1 MQKEAVEIHCAECG
15 STFRLWVPIETL
27 GEWEHGARINC
38 IRCGAPHLIGKVSGV
53 FKATGIKTHP
63 KEAVSAPAQPHAT
76 PQAEAH
82 DQQAVRAHEHL
93 RSGVGAEVSSRQ
105 HQPASM
111 TEQDQ
116 ASMETDETSAEAI
129 ETVLLVDDD
138 KFSRQMA
145 ENTLANMGMRLIVV
159 KNAAQA
165 LRIVKGTEVKLIITD
180 LYLKNP
186 TDPEA
191 LLDGED
197 LLKRLL
203 EMGYN
208 IPAIVT
214 TGKDIIDDLV
224 LDPKWFEM
232 HVKGFI
238 QKGNPFWAEELKLKI
253 NEVMYKG

>member
-1 MQKEAVEIHCAECG
+1 MAIQKEAVEIHCAQCG
-15 STFRLWVPIETL
+15 STFRLWIPAETL
-27 GEWEHGARINC
+27 REWEHGARINC
-38 IRCGAPHLIGKVSGV
+38 VRCGAGHLLRKAAGV
-53 FKATGIKTHP
+53 FSATGIKTP
-63 KEAVSAPAQPHAT
+63 EREAVPAPAQPHAAPPAEAQVRQAT
-76 PQAEAH
+76 REQGHASIQAEA
-82 DQQAVRAHEHL
+82 QR
-93 RSGVGAEVSSRQ
+93 RQ
-105 HQPASM
+105 PQPAGM
-111 TEQDQ
+111 TAQSQPSIQTEETSDQ
-116 ASMETDETSAEAI
+116 ALETI
-129 ETVLLVDDD
+129 LLVDDD
-138 KFSRQMA
+138 KLSRQMA
-145 ENTLANMGMRLIVV
+145 ENTLANMGMRLLVV
-159 KNAAQA
+159 KNAAEA
-165 LRIVKGTEVKLIITD
+165 IRIIKGGGVNLIITD

>member
-1 MQKEAVEIHCAECG
+1 MTSQ
-15 STFRLWVPIETL
+15 
-27 GEWEHGARINC
+27 
-38 IRCGAPHLIGKVSGV
+38 
-53 FKATGIKTHP
+53 
-63 KEAVSAPAQPHAT
+63 
-76 PQAEAH
+76 
-82 DQQAVRAHEHL
+82 DQQSTQSDE
-93 RSGVGAEVSSRQ
+93 
-105 HQPASM
+105 
-111 TEQDQ
+111 
-116 ASMETDETSAEAI
+116 ETSAEAI
-129 ETVLLVDDD
+129 ETVLLIDDD

-159 KNAAQA
+159 KNAAEA
-165 LRIVKGTEVKLIITD
+165 LRIVKNTEVKLIITD

>member
-1 MQKEAVEIHCAECG
+1 MAIQKEAVEIHCAQCG
-15 STFRLWVPIETL
+15 STFRLWIPAETL
-27 GEWEHGARINC
+27 REWEHGARINC
-38 IRCGAPHLIGKVSGV
+38 VRCGAGHLIKKVDGV
-53 FKATGIKTHP
+53 FNATAIQAPRTEAVATPPPVHP
-63 KEAVSAPAQPHAT
+63 APAREAVHEHEPAAASVQVEAPFRQPQPAAVSAQSQPPIQTEET
-76 PQAEAH
+76 PE
-82 DQQAVRAHEHL
+82 
-93 RSGVGAEVSSRQ
+93 
-105 HQPASM
+105 
-111 TEQDQ
+111 EQV
-116 ASMETDETSAEAI
+116 I

-145 ENTLANMGMRLIVV
+145 ENTLANMGMRLLVV
-159 KNAAQA
+159 KNAAEA
-165 LRIVKGTEVKLIITD
+165 LRIIKGTEVKLIITD

>member
-1 MQKEAVEIHCAECG
+1 MAIQKEAVEIHCGECG
-15 STFRLWVPIETL
+15 STFRLWIPAETL
-27 GEWEHGARINC
+27 REWEHGARINC
-38 IRCGAPHLIGKVSGV
+38 VRCGAGHLIKKVDGTFNATAV
-53 FKATGIKTHP
+53 KAPRT
-63 KEAVSAPAQPHAT
+63 EAVAAPPPVHAAPPREVVHDHET
-76 PQAEAH
+76 AAASVQAEAP
-82 DQQAVRAHEHL
+82 L
-93 RSGVGAEVSSRQ
+93 RQ
-105 HQPASM
+105 PQPAAMSAPIQPPIQ
-111 TEQDQ
+111 TE
-116 ASMETDETSAEAI
+116 ETPEEQVI
-129 ETVLLVDDD
+129 ENVLLVDDD

-145 ENTLANMGMRLIVV
+145 ENTLANMGMHLLVV
-159 KNAAQA
+159 KNAAEA
-165 LRIVKGTEVKLIITD
+165 LRIIKGTEVKLIITD

>member
-27 GEWEHGARINC
+27 REWEHGARINC
-38 IRCGAPHLIGKVSGV
+38 VRCGAAHLIGKVSGV
-53 FKATGIKTHP
+53 FKATGIKAP
-63 KEAVSAPAQPHAT
+63 EKEAVSAHAQPHAT
-76 PQAEAH
+76 QGDAH
-82 DQQAVRAHEHL
+82 ERQAVREQEHL

-105 HQPASM
+105 PQPARM
-111 TEQDQ
+111 TSQDQ
-116 ASMETDETSAEAI
+116 QSMQSDEETSAEAI
-129 ETVLLVDDD
+129 ETVLLIDDD

-145 ENTLANMGMRLIVV
+145 ENTLANMGMKLIVV
-159 KNAAQA
+159 KNAAEA
-165 LRIVKGTEVKLIITD
+165 LRIVKNTEVKLIITD